1 MYVIYQCYE
10 HLATLTIPPAPYC
23 TRATGLNLWVSGKSG
38 PEYGIGPGCKARLI
52 MKQLEIFFFF
62 VFYLWRKRS
71 KEVERKR
78 KEKRKERNTR
88 RQRIGDWS
96 IKEERKAL
104 FPKTLPL
111 SSQFNNIQHRKGAG
125 MDKNMLAG
133 LDGLPEQDKARMA
146 AMIDHLQLRDRFW
159 FFSHFALLVS
169 LIFRFYISC
178 SWIYRFFLDWIKKK
192 KISLYRNPDE
202 FSCRFSLKRIPFFV
216 LAYFCETRLW
226 DLVLVFIYGFACEI
240 CVMQVASLVFVLV
253 AWLTCEAKAD

>member
-23 TRATGLNLWVSGKSG
+23 PRATGLNLWVSGKSG

-52 MKQLEIFFFF
+52 MKQLEKYFFFF

-88 RQRIGDWS
+88 RQRIGDWR

-104 FPKTLPL
+104 FAKTLPL

-178 SWIYRFFLDWIKKK
+178 SWIYRFFLDWIKKFFFI
-192 KISLYRNPDE
+192 ISQSRWIIL
-202 FSCRFSLKRIPFFV
+202 PFFV
-216 LAYFCETRLW
+216 KKDSFLCFSLFLWNSTLGFSFGFHLWLCMWNLCNASCKLSFCPCG
-226 DLVLVFIYGFACEI
+226 LVD
-240 CVMQVASLVFVLV
+240 MWS
-253 AWLTCEAKAD
+253 

>member
-1 MYVIYQCYE
+1 MLWAFGNSHHSSRSILHKSYRPQLVGFREKWPWVWDWAGLQGSIDNE
-10 HLATLTIPPAPYC
+10 TI
-23 TRATGLNLWVSGKSG
+23 GK
-38 PEYGIGPGCKARLI
+38 I
-52 MKQLEIFFFF
+52 FFF

-178 SWIYRFFLDWIKKK
+178 SWIYCFFLDWIKKK
-192 KISLYRNPDE
+192 IIISQPRWILLPFFIKKDS
-202 FSCRFSLKRIPFFV
+202 FLFFSLFLWNSTLGFSFGFHLWLCMWNLCNASCK
-216 LAYFCETRLW
+216 LSFCPCG
-226 DLVLVFIYGFACEI
+226 LVD
-240 CVMQVASLVFVLV
+240 MWS
-253 AWLTCEAKAD
+253 

>member
-1 MYVIYQCYE
+1 MLWAFGNSHHSSRSILHKSYRPQLVGFREKWPWVWDWAGLQGSIDNE
-10 HLATLTIPPAPYC
+10 TI
-23 TRATGLNLWVSGKSG
+23 GK
-38 PEYGIGPGCKARLI
+38 I
-52 MKQLEIFFFF
+52 FFF

-88 RQRIGDWS
+88 RQRIGDCS
-96 IKEERKAL
+96 IKQKRKAL

-178 SWIYRFFLDWIKKK
+178 SWIYCFFLDWIKKK
-192 KISLYRNPDE
+192 IIISQPRWILLPFFIKKDS
-202 FSCRFSLKRIPFFV
+202 FLFFSLFLWNSTLGFSFGFHLWLCMWNLCNASCK
-216 LAYFCETRLW
+216 LSFCSRG
-226 DLVLVFIYGFACEI
+226 LVD
-240 CVMQVASLVFVLV
+240 MWS
-253 AWLTCEAKAD
+253 

>member
-1 MYVIYQCYE
+1 MLWAFGNSHHSSRSILQKSYRPQLVGFREKWPWVWDWAGLQGSIDNE
-10 HLATLTIPPAPYC
+10 TI
-23 TRATGLNLWVSGKSG
+23 GK
-38 PEYGIGPGCKARLI
+38 I
-52 MKQLEIFFFF
+52 FFF

-88 RQRIGDWS
+88 RQRIGDCS
-96 IKEERKAL
+96 IKQKRKAL

-178 SWIYRFFLDWIKKK
+178 SWIYCFFLDWIKKK
-192 KISLYRNPDE
+192 IIISQPRWILLPFFIKKDS
-202 FSCRFSLKRIPFFV
+202 FLCFSLFLWNSTLGFSFGFHLWLCMWNLCNASCK
-216 LAYFCETRLW
+216 LSFCPCG
-226 DLVLVFIYGFACEI
+226 LVD
-240 CVMQVASLVFVLV
+240 MWS
-253 AWLTCEAKAD
+253 

>member
-1 MYVIYQCYE
+1 MLWAFGNSHHSSRSILHKSYRPQLVGFREKWPWVWDWAGLQGSIDNE
-10 HLATLTIPPAPYC
+10 TI
-23 TRATGLNLWVSGKSG
+23 GK
-38 PEYGIGPGCKARLI
+38 I
-52 MKQLEIFFFF
+52 FFF

-178 SWIYRFFLDWIKKK
+178 SWIYCFFLDWIKKK
-192 KISLYRNPDE
+192 IIISQPRWILLPFFIKKDS
-202 FSCRFSLKRIPFFV
+202 FLCFSLFLWNSTLGFSFGFHLWLCMWNLCNASCK
-216 LAYFCETRLW
+216 LSFCSRG
-226 DLVLVFIYGFACEI
+226 LVD
-240 CVMQVASLVFVLV
+240 MWS
-253 AWLTCEAKAD
+253 

>member
-1 MYVIYQCYE
+1 MLWAFGNSHHSSRSILQKSYRPQLVGFREKWPWVWDWAGLQGSIDNE
-10 HLATLTIPPAPYC
+10 TI
-23 TRATGLNLWVSGKSG
+23 GK
-38 PEYGIGPGCKARLI
+38 I
-52 MKQLEIFFFF
+52 FFF

-178 SWIYRFFLDWIKKK
+178 SWIYCFFLDWIKKK
-192 KISLYRNPDE
+192 IIISQPRWILLPFFIKKDS
-202 FSCRFSLKRIPFFV
+202 FLCFSLFLWNSTLGFSFGFHLWLCMWNLCNASCK
-216 LAYFCETRLW
+216 LSFCPCG
-226 DLVLVFIYGFACEI
+226 LVD
-240 CVMQVASLVFVLV
+240 MWS
-253 AWLTCEAKAD
+253 